1 MSEILCTFTPNK
13 SYAYLLN
20 VEPSNL
26 MFLRTYNTEF
36 DKIIITFTDQNG
48 RPLGIEDKVNLKLL
62 INKYKWCDKER
73 GNMLKGKDFYHFQK
87 I

>member
-62 INKYKWCDKER
+62 INKYTLCDKEQ